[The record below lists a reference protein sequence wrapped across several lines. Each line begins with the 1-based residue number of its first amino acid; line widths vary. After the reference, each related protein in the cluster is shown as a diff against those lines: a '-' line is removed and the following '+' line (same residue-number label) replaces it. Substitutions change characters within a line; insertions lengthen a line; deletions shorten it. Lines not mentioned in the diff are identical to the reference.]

1 MKIKVNLRNINWKAE
16 CFSFE
21 NLIYDCNL
29 ADYILKYY
37 KMLVPNATLQDIL
50 NELENTVNYQIEVF
64 ADGKE
69 LKDFEIYEVIEN
81 KLNAD

>member
-1 MKIKVNLRNINWKAE
+1 MKIRVNLRNVNWKVE

-37 KMLVPNATLQDIL
+37 KMVMQDATLQDIL
-50 NELENTVNYQIEVF
+50 NELENTVNYKIEVF

-69 LKDFEIYEVIEN
+69 LKDFEIYELIEN
-81 KLNAD
+81 KINAD